1 MNPLSSQFATA
12 AADAL
17 ETGINVL
24 REDRAELIAEIGRT
38 EASQKATHGIRAMFR
53 LGRRLAELKRTLRD
67 VDRGIASAEH
77 DAKTYRALAAKI

>member
-38 EASQKATHGIRAMFR
+38 EVAKKATR
-53 LGRRLAELKRTLRD
+53 
-67 VDRGIASAEH
+67 
-77 DAKTYRALAAKI
+77 